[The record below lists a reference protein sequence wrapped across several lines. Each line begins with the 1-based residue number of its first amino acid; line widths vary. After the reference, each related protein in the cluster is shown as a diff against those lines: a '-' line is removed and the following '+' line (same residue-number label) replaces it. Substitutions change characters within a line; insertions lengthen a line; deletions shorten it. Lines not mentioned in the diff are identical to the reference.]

1 MNWYFYWYFTIY
13 SIYKR
18 LSWDKHFDIF
28 ATSMFSLFVNCLF
41 VGSLGF
47 VLYLFD
53 NQGLLMDDF
62 VRFATPIMIIFV
74 VNYFIFLPKQRQLI
88 LYDLYKE
95 KKSTVR
101 DVFTVFISIFSI
113 VVIILYGIKAH
124 YYLNS

>member
-18 LSWDKHFDIF
+18 LSWDKHFDVF
-28 ATSMFSLFVNCLF
+28 ATGMFSLFVNCLF
-41 VGSLGF
+41 IGSLGF

-53 NQGLLMDDF
+53 NQGLLMDNF
-62 VRFATPIMIIFV
+62 VRFATPIIMIFI
-74 VNYFIFLPKQRQLI
+74 VNYFIFLPKQRQLM

-95 KKSTVR
+95 KQSTVR

-124 YYLNS
+124 YYLNG

>member
-18 LSWDKHFDIF
+18 LSWDKHFDVF
-28 ATSMFSLFVNCLF
+28 ATGMFSLFVNCLF
-41 VGSLGF
+41 IGSLGF

-53 NQGLLMDDF
+53 NQGLLMDNF
-62 VRFATPIMIIFV
+62 VRFATPIIMIFI
-74 VNYFIFLPKQRQLI
+74 VNYFIFLPKQRQLM

-95 KKSTVR
+95 KQSTVR